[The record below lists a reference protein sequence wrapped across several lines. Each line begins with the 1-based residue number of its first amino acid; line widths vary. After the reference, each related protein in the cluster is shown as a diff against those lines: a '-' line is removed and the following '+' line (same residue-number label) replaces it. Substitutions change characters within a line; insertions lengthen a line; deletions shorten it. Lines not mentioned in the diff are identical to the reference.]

1 MKVSSIS
8 ELTNSSEEFVPE
20 SFRANV
26 KKVYEAKEGEG
37 EHGPWR
43 IQPALVTDGTNDIRI
58 VFSGRNAYAPSDI
71 EGTEIYA
78 KAKKTK
84 KGHYSGLKLKI
95 GTWQDKTKKELF
107 IYEYADVSFGDEEK
121 GSAIIDK
128 GGISTEEKP
137 KSTSSTDN
145 QSDSFEE
152 FEAQEN
158 ATDAVRKNVAQSAN
172 MMLVCLDAARYVK
185 QQFEGK
191 HDTEMTPEQ
200 FQAIASSLFINADK
214 RGLISSMPKGA
225 LEG

>member
-1 MKVSSIS
+1 MKVSTIN
-8 ELTNSSEEFVPE
+8 ELVDSSEEFVPE
-20 SFRANV
+20 SFRGKI

-43 IQPALVTDGTNDIRI
+43 IQPALVTDGTNDMRI
-58 VFSGRNAYAPSDI
+58 VFSGRNAYNPADI

-95 GTWQDKTKKELF
+95 STWQEKTKKELF
-107 IYEYADVSFGDEEK
+107 IYEYAEVSFGDEDE

-128 GGISTEEKP
+128 GGISTEKS
-137 KSTSSTDN
+137 STSVSDTSS
-145 QSDSFEE
+145 QTDSFDKFEE
-152 FEAQEN
+152 KEGAV
-158 ATDAVRKNVAQSAN
+158 DAVRQNVAQSAN
-172 MMLVCLDAARYVK
+172 MMLVCLDAAMYVK

-191 HDTEMTPEQ
+191 HDTGMSREH
-200 FQAIASSLFINADK
+200 FQAITSSLFINADK
-214 RGLISSMPKGA
+214 RGLISNMPKGS